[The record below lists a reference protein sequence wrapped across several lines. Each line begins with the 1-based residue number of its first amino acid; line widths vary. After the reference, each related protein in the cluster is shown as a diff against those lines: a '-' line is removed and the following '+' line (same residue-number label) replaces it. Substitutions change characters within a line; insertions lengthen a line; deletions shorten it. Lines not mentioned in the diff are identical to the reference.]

1 MGVFKNVF
9 KKVALAAVVIAGK
22 RILNKVVSDVM
33 DGDKQRPEES
43 AVAVTDKPK
52 AASGNR
58 RRTSAKSRTT
68 GSKTTATAKK
78 ETEAAADDKPK
89 KPAKPRSR
97 KPRAAAKP
105 KTAETKAVETESQVD
120 AVAEQQPAAMENTS
134 SPEVGAGE
142 ASNR

>member
-1 MGVFKNVF
+1 MGVFKNVL

-33 DGDKQRPEES
+33 DGDKQPAEEKT
-43 AVAVTDKPK
+43 VVVTDKPK

-58 RRTSAKSRTT
+58 RRASAKSRTT
-68 GSKTTATAKK
+68 GSRTTAIAKK
-78 ETEAAADDKPK
+78 ETETAADDKPK

-105 KTAETKAVETESQVD
+105 KTAETKAVGTESQVD